1 MHSHGNGKL
10 EQNLQNHHQQP
21 PNRKSND
28 HFAVQMGVSKD
39 HRTITT
45 KQGRTPWY
53 KSSIIKL
60 IGSFLVGI
68 VCLSIVAAAVVIR
81 TDSSREQ
88 VNGSK
93 SSSIEQETAAAVQSN
108 QHIKRS
114 ASPETGTTPIVN
126 AVKTF
131 TPTLQ
136 MLTAGELK
144 GLQGEHAVP
153 IKVFIDPQLVSPA
166 QKLPAQPDVQSSNV
180 DIKTSPLEEST
191 ANDKAIEVARTHPND
206 PSEQFVI
213 EMDIKVR
220 KHN

>member
-1 MHSHGNGKL
+1 MAPNNTSKSKLVAPKSVHSLSTRKQSATLKFSSMHSHGNGKL

-60 IGSFLVGI
+60 I
-68 VCLSIVAAAVVIR
+68 
-81 TDSSREQ
+81 
-88 VNGSK
+88 
-93 SSSIEQETAAAVQSN
+93 
-108 QHIKRS
+108 

-213 EMDIKVR
+213 EMDIKF
-220 KHN
+220 